1 MNKKSNYRPS
11 RSSGFS
17 SSKPKSYG
25 SSSRT
30 SSGPKKFGSST
41 TLRTGSST
49 TPRTSSSSFSK
60 SPSSYKGSS
69 SSGEKPAFARP
80 FRSATPW
87 KSSDKSSFSR
97 NKSFRSNSSSFGK
110 TDSTTSSFKPR
121 TASTSNGAPTSYQG
135 NNPGTFRP
143 RPSFGGGSSSG
154 PRKQA
159 FGSNSFRPSSNRS
172 HGGRSSSFGGKNGGG
187 GRVQKTFNPSQFI
200 NKNVEET
207 VEHVPYKSMRTFTD
221 FQLNEKLTEAIL
233 KAGLVTPTEIQ
244 DQIIPHI
251 LANQDVVGLANTGT
265 GKTAAFLIP
274 LIDKALRFPDRQV
287 LVLAPTRELAIQI
300 EQELKKLTFNSKIY
314 SVICVGGTSLVPQ
327 IKILKNKN
335 QFIIGTPGR
344 VLDLMKRRA
353 MNANAIQAVVLDE
366 ADRMLDM
373 GFIHDIRAIL
383 KDMPQQRETLF
394 FSATMSPEITKL
406 VDDFL
411 RDPIKI
417 SVRKKDVT
425 TNIEQ
430 DVVHF
435 LDEKVKINVL
445 IDLLKKDEFSKV
457 LIFGKTKHG
466 VEKLSKDLSKVG
478 LEAESIHG
486 NKSHPQRQRALKR
499 FKEGG
504 VNILVATD
512 VAARGIHVDDI
523 SHVINY
529 DLPPTYEDYVHRIGR
544 TGRAAKRGKA
554 LTFIR

>member
-11 RSSGFS
+11 RSSGIS
-17 SSKPKSYG
+17 NSKPKSYG
-25 SSSRT
+25 SSNRT
-30 SSGPKKFGSST
+30 SSGPKKFGSMAS
-41 TLRTGSST
+41 
-49 TPRTSSSSFSK
+49 PRPASASFSK
-60 SPSSYKGSS
+60 SPSSSYKGANAT
-69 SSGEKPAFARP
+69 GEKPAFARP
-80 FRSATPW
+80 FKSATPW

-97 NKSFRSNSSSFGK
+97 NRSFRAASTFNKPESSPTSYRPKTSGSFNEGGSSTYKGNNTGGSFRSRPSSSFGG
-110 TDSTTSSFKPR
+110 
-121 TASTSNGAPTSYQG
+121 GA
-135 NNPGTFRP
+135 
-143 RPSFGGGSSSG
+143 SSG
-154 PRKQA
+154 PRRTS
-159 FGSNSFRPSSNRS
+159 FGSSSFRPSGQRS
-172 HGGRSSSFGGKNGGG
+172 HGGRSNSFGSKSGG

-200 NKNVEET
+200 NKNVEAP

-353 MNANAIQAVVLDE
+353 MNASSIQAVVLDE

-445 IDLLKKDEFSKV
+445 IDLLKKDDFSKV

-466 VEKLSKDLSKVG
+466 VEKLSKDLTRVG